1 MLFWQMIIF
10 WSLTMARR
18 SLQSSLDFRFGSL
31 SHSSIHSKVSRGE
44 QSREEE
50 FYRQKRQAVG
60 LDSSTEEHTFV
71 IEISFA
77 DSSLQ
82 ETLRSYLNSL
92 NFPLLVNVSD
102 PAMKITSINV
112 TTVCNSTVT
121 DTSHC
126 YCEHG
131 YEWPANTCEAYP
143 SCPESAKAAGTQSCK
158 CLALLPSQGG
168 YCQPQSASNPSTH
181 ITKMSLEL
189 DEPFSDDLWDSSSV
203 LFNRYK
209 YSLEIALAIG
219 YRSLQGFRTVTVT
232 GFRPGSIVVHYEI
245 TSTGDMPV
253 ERANAKVAEAIGD
266 SYKLK
271 NNSFAKEIPGNVNFS
286 VSPENIFEGDT
297 VRMFCESSAV
307 TNNVTWTLSGRLL
320 SSNRH
325 SVLNEF
331 KSGKSTST
339 LTITSIKRNESGN
352 YSCSFMEWKTNL
364 SLIYKAVENIIVS
377 PIKIAQSDNIS
388 IVCNGE
394 RHELSCCTDR
404 DIREFNFYWK
414 PNGSINISGS
424 TTSTHN
430 CTTYILQANESQ
442 CPADKSGSK
451 TDYTCELNTTYGA
464 RNNRVISVTYF
475 RVANVVMS
483 SNPNGKVSKG
493 HHISVTCL
501 SDVSNYD
508 KVTWQIQ
515 SGSSIKE
522 VDRVWFTTRKTP
534 RGAKSV
540 LNIGSANED
549 WAGTYKC
556 TFSQSFLNSQ
566 AHMKIQVFPLP
577 LKQEITRN
585 PIETFVSCPVNQVLK
600 CCIRKQENYIVTFSG
615 PKGSPI
621 FPAEVRKEGSLYCY
635 YTKLVNTDV
644 SCSALGRG
652 FELFCEFTNQIGDSV
667 KSSPIT
673 LKLVPAKKVACNSS
687 EIGTGESGALITK
700 PCLQSPGEKSNHVRG
715 QITYRCHQNKWIVAR
730 NDCLAVPLNDLLTS
744 AESLVSSPE
753 SVRNL
758 PTYLSHLNT
767 TVKKEQKNVNTSVA
781 NLKAVV
787 EILSLVSTIPVN
799 AEETTVKNFLST
811 VDTIMSTPTGTW
823 NDFKNGSSQL
833 LDSVEQFSRSL
844 QPVNNTIPPVSYG
857 NIQLEGAVV
866 DQGEDYNKSFTFS
879 EPSRLSGGVL
889 INEPKLENET
899 SAFTIISVAYST
911 LDHII
916 AQSNKTEGP
925 IINGLVLS
933 TVVSDN
939 NKLKEDFQ
947 INMVFTKR
955 EKTLRN
961 PQCVFW
967 NFNFT
972 ADGGGWD
979 SAGCESREDGD
990 NIICTCDHLTS
1001 FSVLMSPSHEDPCND
1016 ALPLTYLTYIGLG
1029 ISILSLVACI
1039 GIELVV
1045 WKSVTKTRISYIRH
1059 VCILNIAMSLLIAD
1073 LWFLVV
1079 AIIHSRNDKLDR
1091 PICIAATF
1099 FTHYFYLCVFFW
1111 MLTLGLMLFYHLV
1124 FILHNASKTLMK
1136 SVGFGLGYLCPLAIA
1151 VITIASTIS
1160 SGTYTKKDICL
1171 LNWEESR
1178 ALLALVIPA
1187 VVIVAIN
1194 AVVTIVVIAKI
1205 SRRSIG
1211 EKSISEEKKSL
1222 YRIAKSIGVLTPLL
1236 GLTWG
1241 FGLATVIPGSPCI
1254 FHILFT
1260 IFNAFQG
1267 LFVFLCGTLWDRK
1280 VREAVLNKVPLS
1292 RWSSQQTKSTS
1303 QGMSAPMLS
1312 ISSPFSKTLNNLF
1325 GKAGKYQVSSTEPT
1339 SSSSESTSK
1348 AYSLL
1353 T

>member
-1 MLFWQMIIF
+1 MLFWQITIF
-10 WSLTMARR
+10 WSLTMARK

-31 SHSSIHSKVSRGE
+31 SHSSIHSKVSRE
-44 QSREEE
+44 QNREE
-50 FYRQKRQAVG
+50 FYKQKRQAVA
-60 LDSSTEEHTFV
+60 LDSSTEEQTFV
-71 IEISFA
+71 IEINFA

-82 ETLRSYLNSL
+82 ETLRSYLNNL
-92 NFPLLVNVSD
+92 NFPLLVNLSD
-102 PAMKITSINV
+102 SALKITSINV

-121 DTSHC
+121 DTSLC

-131 YEWPANTCEAYP
+131 YGWPSNTCKAYP
-143 SCPESAKAAGTQSCK
+143 SCPETAKAAGNKSCK

-168 YCQPQSASNPSTH
+168 YCQPQSANDPSIL
-181 ITKMSLEL
+181 ITKMSLQL
-189 DEPFSDDLWDSSSV
+189 DEPFHNDLWDSSSV
-203 LFNRYK
+203 LFKRYK
-209 YSLEIALAIG
+209 YDLETALTTA
-219 YRSLQGFRTVTVT
+219 YRSLRGFITVTVT
-232 GFRPGSIVVHYEI
+232 GFRPGSIVVEYEI
-245 TSTGDMPV
+245 TSTGDMLA
-253 ERANAKVAEAIGD
+253 ERANAKVAEAIGN

-271 NNSFAKEIPGNVNFS
+271 SNSFAKEILGNVNFS
-286 VSPENIFEGDT
+286 VSPEDIFEGDT
-297 VRMFCESSAV
+297 VRIICESSTV
-307 TNNVTWTLSGRLL
+307 SSNVTWSLSGRLL
-320 SSNRH
+320 SSSRH

-331 KSGKSTST
+331 KGGKSTST
-339 LTITSIKRNESGN
+339 LTITSIKLNESGN
-352 YSCSFMEWKTNL
+352 YSCSFMEWNKNL

-377 PIKIAQSDNIS
+377 SIKIAQSDNIS

-394 RHELSCCTDR
+394 KRELSCCTDR
-404 DIREFNFYWK
+404 DIQEFYFYWK

-424 TTSTHN
+424 ATSTHN
-430 CTTYILQANESQ
+430 CTTYVLQANESQ

-464 RNNRVISVTYF
+464 RNSRVISVTYF
-475 RVANVVMS
+475 RAANVIMS
-483 SNPNGKVSKG
+483 SNPIGKVSKG
-493 HHISVTCL
+493 HPVSVTCL

-508 KVTWQIQ
+508 QVTWQIQ
-515 SGSSIKE
+515 TGSSLKE
-522 VDRVWFTTRKTP
+522 VDSVWFTTKKTP
-534 RGAKSV
+534 RGAESV
-540 LNIGSANED
+540 LNIVSANED
-549 WAGTYKC
+549 WAGTYIC
-556 TFSQSFLNSQ
+556 TFYQSFLNSS
-566 AHMKIQVFPLP
+566 AHMKIKVFPLP
-577 LKQEITRN
+577 LKQEITRD

-600 CCIRKQENYIVTFSG
+600 CCISKQENYTVTFSG
-615 PKGSPI
+615 QKGSPV
-621 FPAEVRKEGSLYCY
+621 FSAEVRKEGSLYCY
-635 YTKLVNTDV
+635 YAKLVATNV
-644 SCSALGRG
+644 SCRALGRA
-652 FELFCEFTNQIGDSV
+652 FELFCEFTNQIGGSV

-687 EIGTGESGALITK
+687 DIGTGESDALVTK
-700 PCLQSPGEKSNHVRG
+700 PCLQSQGEESNLVRG
-715 QITYRCHQNKWIVAR
+715 HITYRCSHTKWIVAR
-730 NDCLAVPLNDLLTS
+730 NDCLTVPLNNLLTS

-753 SVRNL
+753 SVKNL
-758 PTYLSHLNT
+758 PTYLAHLNT
-767 TVKKEQKNVNTSVA
+767 TVKKEQKNLNTSVT

-787 EILSLVSTIPVN
+787 EILSLVSAIPVN
-799 AEETTVKNFLST
+799 AEQTTMKNFLST
-811 VDTIMSTPTGTW
+811 VDTIMSAPTGTW

-844 QPVNNTIPPVSYG
+844 QPVNNTIPPVRYG

-866 DQGEDYNKSFTFS
+866 DPGEEYNKSFTFS

-889 INEPKLENET
+889 INETKLKNET

-916 AQSNKTEGP
+916 AQSNKTDGP
-925 IINGLVLS
+925 VVNGLVLS

-947 INMVFTKR
+947 IDMVFTKR

-979 SAGCESREDGD
+979 STGCESREDGD
-990 NIICTCDHLTS
+990 NIICTCNHLTS
-1001 FSVLMSPSHEDPCND
+1001 FSVLMSPSHEDPCSD
-1016 ALPLTYLTYIGLG
+1016 ALTYLTYIGLG
-1029 ISILSLVACI
+1029 ISILSLMACI

-1045 WKSVTKTRISYIRH
+1045 WKSVTKTRISYMRH
-1059 VCILNIAMSLLIAD
+1059 VCILNIAISLLIAD
-1073 LWFLVV
+1073 IWFLVV
-1079 AIIHSRNDKLDR
+1079 AIMDSRNEKLGR

-1136 SVGFGLGYLCPLAIA
+1136 TVGFCLGYLCPLAIS

-1160 SGTYTKKDICL
+1160 SETYTKKDICL
-1171 LNWEESR
+1171 LNWEESK

-1187 VVIVAIN
+1187 MVIVAIN
-1194 AVVTIVVIAKI
+1194 AIVTIVVIAKI
-1205 SRRSIG
+1205 PRRSIG

-1241 FGLATVIPGSPCI
+1241 FGLATVVPGSPCI

-1267 LFVFLCGTLWDRK
+1267 LFIFLCGTLWDRK
-1280 VREAVLNKVPLS
+1280 VREVLLNKASLS

-1325 GKAGKYQVSSTEPT
+1325 GKAGKYQVSSTEST
-1339 SSSSESTSK
+1339 SSSSENTSK